1 MKKPR
6 AKRELVSKPD
16 LKTYFLNE
24 ASIPVYRTKEK
35 VALTLSVSLFDPKTN
50 QTECIHLPMYLPKSK
65 ATMTLPLSVSK
76 KKIVVSVEEGRKK

>member
-50 QTECIHLPMYLPKSK
+50 QTECIHVPMYLPKSRST
-65 ATMTLPLSVSK
+65 ATLPMPVSNMS
-76 KKIVVSVEEGRKK
+76 IIVSVEKGRKK